1 MFRYLP
7 FLTLTLLAAT
17 PERLDQQ
24 AKAYFDQRQ
33 FNGAVLVAEGG
44 KVVLS
49 KGYGMANLEWSIPA
63 SPETKFRL
71 GSITKQFTGMS
82 VLLLEQDGK
91 LRTSDPISQ
100 YIDKAPERWKG
111 ITIHHLLTHTSGIP
125 NFTSFP
131 DYAKTMMLAAP
142 PAETLKRVVDRPLDF
157 DPGTKMSYSNS
168 GYTLLGLIIEKASGM
183 RYEDFLRTRILEPLG
198 MKDTGYDSDRTV
210 ISRRAAGYETE
221 PEGTVRNAAFIDMS
235 IPHAAGALYSTTL
248 DLAKWDEGLSAGK
261 LLTPENYKRYFTA
274 DKNNYAYG
282 WTVAKRGEDTVL
294 SHGGG
299 INGFATM
306 IYRVPERKLVVVAL
320 SNVLP
325 SQAGKLALELMR
337 LQLGEDVA
345 VPRVR
350 KEIAVPVETLERYT
364 GRYELRP
371 DFVFTVTIENG
382 QLMAQATGQ
391 GKIPIFAE
399 SPTLFF
405 PKVIDATLEFQVD
418 PATGKVTGLV
428 LEQGGARRPGK
439 KL

>member
-7 FLTLTLLAAT
+7 LLTFVVFGAT

-24 AKAYFDQRQ
+24 AKAYFEQKQ
-33 FNGAVLVAEGG
+33 FNGTVLVAEGG
-44 KVVLS
+44 KIVLS

-91 LRTSDPISQ
+91 LRTSDPIAQ

-125 NFTSFP
+125 NFTNFP
-131 DYAKTMMLAAP
+131 DYAKTMMVAAP
-142 PAETLKRVVDRPLDF
+142 PAETMKRVVDKPLDF

-183 RYEDFLRTRILEPLG
+183 RYEDFLRTRIFEPLG

-210 ISRRAAGYETE
+210 ISRRAAGYEME
-221 PEGTVRNAAFIDMS
+221 DEGTVRNASFIDMS
-235 IPHAAGALYSTTL
+235 IPHAAGAMYSTTL

-282 WTVAKRGEDTVL
+282 WTVGKRGTDTVL

-306 IYRVPERKLVVVAL
+306 IYRVPERKLVVVTL

-325 SQAGKLALELMR
+325 SQAGKLAQELMR

-350 KEIAVPVETLERYT
+350 KEMAMPVETLERYI
-364 GRYELRP
+364 GRYELRA
-371 DFVFTVTIENG
+371 DFVLTVTLENG
-382 QLMAQATGQ
+382 QLMTQATGQ

-399 SPTLFF
+399 SSTVFF

-428 LEQGGARRPGK
+428 LEQGGARRPAK